1 MSTKDTVKFLAQY
14 IPILEWGRQYAVPKF
29 RDDLLAAIIV
39 TIMMIPQALA
49 YALIAGLPPQVGLY
63 ASILPLLLYSLFG
76 SSRGLSVGPVAVLSL
91 MTAVSLGK
99 LGLVPGE
106 QYLLAALTLAF
117 LTGLF
122 LLLLGVFRLGFLA
135 NFMSHPVVSGF
146 ITASAIIIILSQ
158 VQHLLGTSSSGY
170 TLFTLLP
177 TLVASLVLF
186 NLPTAL
192 LSAFMLLWLFWARSG
207 LVRLLLKLGLDGKA
221 ALLCARFSPVLAVIV
236 SAACVALFDLGS
248 HGVATIGQ
256 VPSGLPSMVMPDFSF
271 EMWRLLAGSA
281 VLLGTIGFVE
291 SISVAQGLAARRRER
306 IDPNQELIG
315 LGVANMAAGV
325 SGGFP
330 VAGSFSRSIVNHD
343 AGAATQAAGLL
354 AAIFVAIVSLYLTPL
369 LSSFPKATLA
379 ATIIVAAWS
388 LVDFSVLRK
397 SWRYSKAD
405 FFAASVTIALTLFSG
420 VEIGVAAGI
429 LVSLLIHLY
438 KTSRPHVVEVGEV
451 PGTEHFRN
459 VGRHQVET
467 HASILSIRVDES
479 LYFANSRY
487 LEDVIYTMVAERAAL
502 KHVILM
508 CTAVNEVDLSA
519 LESVL
524 MINQRLREQGIKL
537 HMSEVK
543 GPVMDS
549 LLRVDFL
556 TKLTGN
562 VYMSQHQ
569 AVEAL
574 RD

>member
-1 MSTKDTVKFLAQY
+1 MKFFLQY
-14 IPILEWGRQYAVPKF
+14 LPIHQWGRQYTVLQF
-29 RDDLLAAIIV
+29 RDDFLAAFIV
-39 TIMMIPQALA
+39 TVMLIPQALA

-63 ASILPLLLYSLFG
+63 ASILPLFAYSLFG

-99 LGLVPGE
+99 LALIPGE
-106 QYLLAALTLAF
+106 QYLMAALTLAF

-122 LLLLGVFRLGFLA
+122 LLLLGVMRLGFLA

-170 TLFTLLP
+170 TLLTLIPTLL
-177 TLVASLVLF
+177 ASTSLI
-186 NLPTAL
+186 NLPTAA
-192 LSAFMLLWLFWARSG
+192 LSTLMLVWLFWARSG
-207 LVRLLLKLGLDGKA
+207 MVRLLLKMGLSGKA
-221 ALLCARFSPVLAVIV
+221 ALLCARFSPVVAVVV
-236 SAACVALFDLGS
+236 SSLCVLGLGLGAK
-248 HGVATIGQ
+248 GVAIIGQ
-256 VPSGLPSMVMPDFSF
+256 VPSGLPSLAMPEFSL
-271 EMWRLLAGSA
+271 EMWRVLAGSA
-281 VLLGTIGFVE
+281 ALLGTIGFVE
-291 SISVAQGLAARRRER
+291 SISVAQGMAARRRER

-315 LGVANMAAGV
+315 LGVANIASSV

-330 VAGSFSRSIVNHD
+330 VAGSFSRSIVNRD
-343 AGAATQAAGLL
+343 AGAATQAAGLI
-354 AAIFVAIVSLYLTPL
+354 AAILVAVVSVFLTPV
-369 LSSFPKATLA
+369 LSAFPKATLA
-379 ATIIVAAWS
+379 ATIVAAAWS

-397 SWRYSKAD
+397 AWRYSKAD
-405 FFAASVTIALTLFSG
+405 FFAAGVTIALTLFSG

-459 VGRHQVET
+459 IERHQVET

-479 LYFANSRY
+479 LYFANSRF
-487 LEDVIYTMVAERAAL
+487 LEDALYSMVSKRDEL

-519 LESVL
+519 LESIL
-524 MINQRLREQGIKL
+524 AINQRLREQGIKL

-549 LLRVDFL
+549 LVRVDFL

-574 RD
+574 RDSKS